1 MNLLQVAGHL
11 GAAPEER
18 FTSGGQKVI
27 TLRLASHSRKGGA
40 DVTLWWRVT
49 IWGDRFDKMLPYLK
63 KGSPLIVI
71 GEMSKPEIYTDKE
84 GKPQVSLD
92 LVADMIR
99 FSPFGRGGNNEG
111 SKNEGFAGAS
121 ATQESSNE
129 KPPMNPNEIDDEIP
143 F

>member
-11 GAAPEER
+11 GAEPEER
-18 FTSGGQKVI
+18 FTSSGQKVI

-40 DVTLWWRVT
+40 DVTIWWRVT
-49 IWGDRFDKMLPYLK
+49 IWGDRFDKMLPYFK

-92 LVADMIR
+92 LVADVIR
-99 FSPFGRGGNNEG
+99 FSPFGRGGNSEG
-111 SKNEGFAGAS
+111 GKSEAFASSEASKD
-121 ATQESSNE
+121 
-129 KPPMNPNEIDDEIP
+129 KPPTTPNEIDDEIP